1 MVPQTVTDFL
11 FMNEFARAWELKRR
25 QLLPPMTLR
34 KVLLLAGLLIFANHH
49 HLLVTTVLAD
59 ETSSIPHLEKQGT
72 ATQLIVDGK
81 PFLILGGELHNSSSS
96 RLDYMKP
103 IWPELAAMHLNTVLT
118 PVSWELIEPE
128 KGRFDFKLVDGLIAE
143 ARHNNLH
150 LVFLWFGS
158 WKNSMSSYAPAW
170 AKTNLQRFPRAGD
183 KDGKGLEIFS
193 PFSEVN
199 RDADARVFAAFMRH
213 LRKVDR
219 HKHTVILIQ
228 VENEIGMIPDARDH
242 SVVANEI
249 FSKPVPKELM
259 AYLQDHKDRLIPE
272 FRRVWEDAGFK
283 TSGTWEEVFGSGV
296 GTDEIFM
303 AWHFARY
310 TGQVAAAGKAEYPL
324 PMYVNAAL
332 IRPNH
337 KPGQYPSAG
346 PLPHLMDIWRAGAPQ
361 IDFLSP
367 DIYFPNFAEW
377 CEKYHRS
384 GNPLF
389 VPETRPGPAN
399 FFYAIGQHD
408 AMGVS
413 PFGIED
419 EFPKSRTNDLSLAK
433 SYEVLSQIAPL
444 ILEHQGNG
452 TMAGMVLDETNRIQK
467 IQLGNFTL
475 NVAHDYTWPYSGG
488 FHQTNSWPHFGG
500 LIISTAPDEY
510 VIAGSGLIVTFAPN
524 SPGDPIAGIASID
537 EGTFVNGRWVEG
549 RRLNGDESHQGRHLR
564 LPPGQF
570 SMQRVKLYR
579 YH

>member
-1 MVPQTVTDFL
+1 
-11 FMNEFARAWELKRR
+11 
-25 QLLPPMTLR
+25 
-34 KVLLLAGLLIFANHH
+34 
-49 HLLVTTVLAD
+49 
-59 ETSSIPHLEKQGT
+59 
-72 ATQLIVDGK
+72 
-81 PFLILGGELHNSSSS
+81 
-96 RLDYMKP
+96 MKP

-128 KGRFDFKLVDGLIAE
+128 KGRFDFKLVDGLIDE
-143 ARHNNLH
+143 ARQNNLH

-170 AKTNLQRFPRAGD
+170 AKTNLQRFPRAED
-183 KDGKGLEIFS
+183 RDGGGLEIFS
-193 PFSEVN
+193 PFSDAN
-199 RDADARVFAAFMRH
+199 RDADARGFAAFMRH
-213 LRKVDR
+213 LRKVDG
-219 HKHTVILIQ
+219 HKHTVLLIQ

-242 SVVANEI
+242 SVVANEF

-259 AYLQDHKDRLIPE
+259 DYLQGHKDSLIPE
-272 FRRVWEDAGFK
+272 FRRVWEAAGFK

-310 TGQVAAAGKAEYPL
+310 TGQVAAAGNAEYPL

-332 IRPNH
+332 VRPNY

-367 DIYFPNFAEW
+367 DIYFPNFSEW

-389 VPETRPGPAN
+389 IPETLPDPAN
-399 FFYAIGQHD
+399 LFYAIGQHD

-419 EFPKSRTNDLSLAK
+419 EFSKSRTNDLSLAK
-433 SYEVLSQIAPL
+433 SYGVLSQIAPL
-444 ILEHQGNG
+444 ILEHQGSG
-452 TMAGMVLDETNRIQK
+452 TMVGIVLDETNRIQK

-475 NVAHDYTWPYSGG
+475 NVAHDYTWPYSDG

-500 LIISTAPDEY
+500 VIISTAPDEY

-524 SPGDPIAGIASID
+524 SPGDPIAGIASIE
-537 EGTFVNGRWVEG
+537 EGTFVNGHWVDG

-570 SMQRVKLYR
+570 SIQRVKLYR

>member
-1 MVPQTVTDFL
+1 MKWNKISLLV
-11 FMNEFARAWELKRR
+11 FAS
-25 QLLPPMTLR
+25 
-34 KVLLLAGLLIFANHH
+34 LLIFAHHH
-49 HLLVTTVLAD
+49 HLIVTTVLAD
-59 ETSSIPHLEKQGT
+59 ETTSLPHLEKQGT
-72 ATQLIVDGK
+72 AAQLIVDGK

-96 RLDYMKP
+96 SLDYMKP

-128 KGRFDFKLVDGLIAE
+128 KGRFDFKLVDGLIDE
-143 ARHNNLH
+143 ARQNNLH

-170 AKTNLQRFPRAGD
+170 AKTNLQRFPRTED
-183 KDGKGLEIFS
+183 RDGKGLEIFS
-193 PFSEVN
+193 PFSDAN

-213 LRKVDR
+213 LRKVDG
-219 HKHTVILIQ
+219 HKHTVLLIQ

-242 SVVANEI
+242 SGVANEI

-259 AYLQDHKDRLIPE
+259 DYLQGHKDSLIPE
-272 FRRVWEDAGFK
+272 FRRVWEAAGFK

-303 AWHFARY
+303 AWYFARY

-332 IRPNH
+332 VRPNY

-389 VPETRPGPAN
+389 IPETLPDPAN
-399 FFYAIGQHD
+399 LFYAIGQHD

-419 EFPKSRTNDLSLAK
+419 EFSKSRTNDLSLAK
-433 SYEVLSQIAPL
+433 SYGVLSQIAPL
-444 ILEHQGNG
+444 ILEHQGSG
-452 TMAGMVLDETNRIQK
+452 TMAGIVLDETNRIQK

-475 NVAHDYTWPYSGG
+475 NVAHDYTWPYADG

-500 LIISTAPDEY
+500 VIISTAPDEY

-524 SPGDPIAGIASID
+524 SPGDPIAGIASIE
-537 EGTFVNGRWVEG
+537 EGTFVNGHWVDG

-570 SMQRVKLYR
+570 GIQRVKLYR

>member
-1 MVPQTVTDFL
+1 MKWNKISLLV
-11 FMNEFARAWELKRR
+11 FAS
-25 QLLPPMTLR
+25 
-34 KVLLLAGLLIFANHH
+34 LLIFAHHH
-49 HLLVTTVLAD
+49 HLIVTTVLAD
-59 ETSSIPHLEKQGT
+59 ETTSLPHLEKQGT
-72 ATQLIVDGK
+72 AAQLIVDGK

-96 RLDYMKP
+96 SLDYMKP

-128 KGRFDFKLVDGLIAE
+128 KGRFDFKLVDGLIDE
-143 ARHNNLH
+143 ARQNNLH

-170 AKTNLQRFPRAGD
+170 AKTNLQRFPRTED
-183 KDGKGLEIFS
+183 RDGKGLEIFS
-193 PFSEVN
+193 PFSDAN

-213 LRKVDR
+213 LRKVDG
-219 HKHTVILIQ
+219 HKHTVLLIQ

-242 SVVANEI
+242 SGVANEI

-259 AYLQDHKDRLIPE
+259 DYLQGHKDSLIPE
-272 FRRVWEDAGFK
+272 FRRVWEAAGFK

-303 AWHFARY
+303 AWYFARY

-332 IRPNH
+332 VRPNY

-367 DIYFPNFAEW
+367 DIYFPNFSEW

-389 VPETRPGPAN
+389 IPETLPDPAN
-399 FFYAIGQHD
+399 LFYAIGQHD

-419 EFPKSRTNDLSLAK
+419 EFSKSRTNDLSLAK
-433 SYEVLSQIAPL
+433 SYGVLSQIAPL
-444 ILEHQGNG
+444 ILEHQGSG
-452 TMAGMVLDETNRIQK
+452 TMAGIVLDETNRIQK

-475 NVAHDYTWPYSGG
+475 NVAHDYTWPYADG

-500 LIISTAPDEY
+500 VIISTAPDEY

-524 SPGDPIAGIASID
+524 SPGDPIAGIASIE
-537 EGTFVNGRWVEG
+537 EGTFVNGHWVDG

-570 SMQRVKLYR
+570 GIQRVKLYR

>member
-1 MVPQTVTDFL
+1 MKWNKISLLV
-11 FMNEFARAWELKRR
+11 FAS
-25 QLLPPMTLR
+25 
-34 KVLLLAGLLIFANHH
+34 LLIFAHHH
-49 HLLVTTVLAD
+49 HLIVTTVLAD
-59 ETSSIPHLEKQGT
+59 ETTSLPHLEKQGT
-72 ATQLIVDGK
+72 AAQLIVDGK

-96 RLDYMKP
+96 SLDYMKP

-128 KGRFDFKLVDGLIAE
+128 KGRFDFKLVDGLIDE
-143 ARHNNLH
+143 ARQNNLH

-170 AKTNLQRFPRAGD
+170 AKTNLQRFPRTED
-183 KDGKGLEIFS
+183 RDGKGLEIFS
-193 PFSEVN
+193 PFSDAN

-213 LRKVDR
+213 LRKVDG
-219 HKHTVILIQ
+219 HKHTVLLIQ

-242 SVVANEI
+242 SGVANEI

-259 AYLQDHKDRLIPE
+259 DYLQGHKDSLIPE
-272 FRRVWEDAGFK
+272 FRRVWEAAGFK

-303 AWHFARY
+303 AWYFARY

-332 IRPNH
+332 VRPNY

-367 DIYFPNFAEW
+367 DIYFPNFSEW

-389 VPETRPGPAN
+389 IPETLPDPAN
-399 FFYAIGQHD
+399 LFYAIGQHD

-419 EFPKSRTNDLSLAK
+419 EFSKSRTNDLSLAK
-433 SYEVLSQIAPL
+433 SYGVLSQIAPL
-444 ILEHQGNG
+444 ILEHQGSG
-452 TMAGMVLDETNRIQK
+452 TMAGIVLDETNRIQK

-475 NVAHDYTWPYSGG
+475 NVAHDYTWPYADG

-500 LIISTAPDEY
+500 VIISTAPDEY

-524 SPGDPIAGIASID
+524 SPGDPIAGIASIE
-537 EGTFVNGRWVEG
+537 EGTFVNGHWVDG

-570 SMQRVKLYR
+570 SIQRVKLYR

>member
-1 MVPQTVTDFL
+1 
-11 FMNEFARAWELKRR
+11 MNEFTRALELKRR
-25 QLLPPMTLR
+25 QLLPPMPLR

-49 HLLVTTVLAD
+49 HLMVTTVLAD

-72 ATQLIVDGK
+72 AAQLIVDGK

-96 RLDYMKP
+96 SLDYMKP
-103 IWPELAAMHLNTVLT
+103 IWTELAAMHLNTVLA

-128 KGRFDFKLVDGLIAE
+128 KGRFDFKPVDGLIDE
-143 ARHNNLH
+143 ARQNNLH

-158 WKNSMSSYAPAW
+158 WKNSLSSYAPAW
-170 AKTNLQRFPRAGD
+170 VKTNLQRFPRAGD

-193 PFSEVN
+193 PFSDVN

-213 LRKVDR
+213 ICKVDG

-259 AYLQDHKDRLIPE
+259 AYLQDHKDSLIPE

-332 IRPNH
+332 IRPNY

-377 CEKYHRS
+377 CGKYHRS

-389 VPETRPGPAN
+389 VPETRPDPAN

-452 TMAGMVLDETNRIQK
+452 TMAGIVLDETNRIQK

-475 NVAHDYTWPYSGG
+475 NVAHDYTWPYSDG

-537 EGTFVNGRWVEG
+537 EGTFVNGRWVDG
-549 RRLNGDESHQGRHLR
+549 RRLNGDESHQGRHVR

-570 SMQRVKLYR
+570 SIQRVKLYR